1 MAIKVGGTVV
11 VNNDRQLS
19 NIASIDASTITTI
32 ENSISV
38 GGTLGTL
45 TKSFAQDET
54 ATITLTDPASPA
66 PVVGVTKE
74 VPQPGLSSKG
84 AWDVDSTG
92 SNYNIYD
99 YATNVSL
106 SKITV
111 NDFSGF
117 SQSNTVGTALSLNP
131 NFAQTMNIKFYKS
144 GVEFYAVDLNGEPF
158 NHYTLTTPYDQGSAT
173 LNSSSDFN
181 AKIGS
186 GIYCFLFNVSYTAS
200 SGADK
205 IYAAGPASGII
216 YELDMSTEFDPSSA
230 TYSSVSYNLSGDGV
244 STVMDISWNDDGT
257 KFYAVSSSFRIYQYS
272 ITTAYDLSSGMS
284 FDGFKDISGQNEG
297 GIGWAEDGNSL
308 IGVSYGND
316 RIFKVSLSTA
326 YDITSTVTFVSDFD
340 ISSLQTL
347 PRSIYVVP
355 DLSRIYL
362 AGQINTVH
370 QLYSTVSISKLEKST
385 GTWPNDELNKN
396 IKVTGGGS
404 LWVTATDGTFTEEVA
419 PSSYPIAAGDWE
431 MVNVEVDATNGLSV
445 AGYLEGYVVS
455 DLVYT
460 GVRYNFSSQ
469 DSGARGF
476 NFSHDG
482 SRIYMAGATNDEVY
496 RYDLTTPY
504 DLSTISYVEV
514 SNLDIDVVPEVALW
528 NPDGSKFFTVG
539 QIYDDIRVFSASTA
553 FDVTTLTY
561 DGAGSDLYVNAAG
574 ADPKDFQFGS
584 NGTKIFVVASNNS
597 NVSVWNLS
605 TAYVPSSGTFST
617 SVSFS
622 AHCSDIYSLDFNADG
637 TKLVLLTR
645 SNSNSNPAILVFDL
659 GTAWDV
665 SSATLVGDSDGLTT
679 SGSGNISGDLTS
691 VYKVRFSADGT
702 KAFIFQYNHYVYELE
717 TKDIFSTTNQ
727 YAVATT
733 NSGGQIDTQ
742 YWVDINSMTADEALN
757 GGNAYYAVSTDNHT
771 TWSVAKGTDGVR
783 PIVKNNSGTWQY
795 NDAEGSRNYAYD
807 NSTKLS
813 TVDFVT
819 LAGASWTSSLGDFDC
834 IEFKPDGTKVYVI
847 DGGGGPAPRISQF
860 DLSTPWD
867 MSSGTFV
874 HTKTLTGNPT
884 TSLIW
889 KPDGTRFYYGEEF
902 SFDGII
908 EYVCSTPWTVSTA
921 SHSHTESAFND
932 DPSIQFINNGFN
944 LTTFDRGRVMKK
956 YTLTSSYQ
964 LSSTNTTPTQSLTL
978 PGISDSINKV
988 VNHFWADSGNTLHV
1002 FYEHSGYGTKHRE
1015 YSLSTAYDLS
1025 STITLIATNE
1035 NDALDDDVNNKI
1047 QFDGMTIKPD
1057 GTRMYAINGFSQVSE
1072 FSTSGVEYTTTENW
1086 VNATTNAE
1094 IPALTEALAETEFN
1108 RMDSTQLAAVAD
1120 GSHFTLTD
1128 SLDLAVGFYTTST
1141 SSIPTS
1147 DGVSVNYDAEA
1158 LNQGAVLGTDYDYDF
1173 PDSSTVRVTS
1183 NATQNLKIRVV

>member
-19 NIASIDASTITTI
+19 NIASVDASTVAVLEEVIGG
-32 ENSISV
+32 

-54 ATITLTDPASPA
+54 ATITLSDPASPA
-66 PVVGVTKE
+66 PVVSVTKE

-84 AWDVDSTG
+84 AWDVDATG
-92 SNYNIYD
+92 SNYDIYD

-106 SKITV
+106 SKNV
-111 NDFSGF
+111 VSDFSGF

-131 NFAQTMNIKFYKS
+131 NFAQTMNIKFYKN
-144 GVEFYAVDLNGEPF
+144 GAEFYAVDLNGEPF

-205 IYAAGPASGII
+205 IYGAGPSSGII

-244 STVMDISWNDDGT
+244 ATVMDIAWNDDGT

-284 FDGFKDISGQNEG
+284 FDGSQDISGQNEG

-308 IGVSYGND
+308 IGCSYGND

-326 YDITSTVTFVSDFD
+326 YDITSTVTLVSDFD

-370 QLYSTVSISKLEKST
+370 QLSSSVSVNKLVKST
-385 GTWPNDELNKN
+385 GIWSNDELNKN

-404 LWVTATDGTFTEEVA
+404 LWVTATDGTFDEEEA
-419 PSSYPIAAGDWE
+419 PSSYPVAAGDWE

-455 DLVYT
+455 DLVYNN
-460 GVRYNFSSQ
+460 VRYNFASQ
-469 DSGARGF
+469 DTQARGF
-476 NFSHDG
+476 NFSHNG
-482 SRIYMAGATNDEVY
+482 SRIYMAGATDDEVY

-514 SNLDIDVVPEVALW
+514 SNLNIDIAPEVALW

-539 QIYDDIRVFSASTA
+539 QIYDDIRVFTASTP

-561 DGAGSDLYVNAAG
+561 DGSGSDLYVNAAG

-584 NGTKIFVVASNNS
+584 DGTKIFVVANNNS

-622 AHCSDIYSLDFNADG
+622 SHCSDIYSLDFNADG
-637 TKLVLLTR
+637 SKLVLLTR
-645 SNSNSNPAILVFDL
+645 SNSNSNSAILVFDL
-659 GTAWDV
+659 TTPWDV
-665 SSATLVGDSDGLTT
+665 STATLVGDSNGLTT
-679 SGSGNISGDLTS
+679 SGHSNISGSLS
-691 VYKVRFSADGT
+691 SPYKVRFNPDGT
-702 KAFIFQYNHYVYELE
+702 KAFIFQYNAYVYELA
-717 TKDIFSTTNQ
+717 TRSLFATTNQ
-727 YAVATT
+727 YAIATT

-742 YWVDINSMTADEALN
+742 SWVDINGMTADETLN
-757 GGNAYYAVSTDNHT
+757 GGNAYYAVSMDNHAI
-771 TWSVAKGTDGVR
+771 WNVAKGADGVR
-783 PIVKNNSGTWQY
+783 PIVRNNSGTWQY
-795 NDAEGSRNYAYD
+795 NTAEGISSYAYE

-813 TVDFVT
+813 TVNFVT
-819 LAGASWTSSLGDFDC
+819 LAGASWTTSLGDFDC

-847 DGGGGPAPRISQF
+847 DGGGGPSPRISEF

-889 KPDGTRFYYGEEF
+889 KPDGTRFYYGETF
-902 SFDGII
+902 SFDGVV
-908 EYVCSTPWTVSTA
+908 EYVCSTPWSVSSA
-921 SHSHTESAFND
+921 SHSHTETSINS
-932 DPSIQFINNGFN
+932 DPSIQFIDSGLS
-944 LTTFDRGRVMKK
+944 LTTFDEGKNVNK
-956 YTLTSSYQ
+956 YSLSSAYQ
-964 LSSTNTTPTQSLTL
+964 LSTINTTPTQTHNLGFSDSLTN
-978 PGISDSINKV
+978 I

-1002 FYEHSGYGTKHRE
+1002 FYEHSSYGTKHRQ
-1015 YSLSTAYDLS
+1015 YSLSVAYDLS
-1025 STITLIATNE
+1025 STISLVATNE
-1035 NDALDDDVNNKI
+1035 NNALDDDVNDPI
-1047 QFDGMTIKPD
+1047 SFDGMTIKPD
-1057 GTRMYAINGFSQVSE
+1057 GTRMYAINNFSQVSE
-1072 FSTSGVEYTTTENW
+1072 FSTASTAYTTSSTW

-1094 IPALTEALAETEFN
+1094 IPALSEALGASEFN
-1108 RMDSTQLAAVAD
+1108 RMDSTQLAAIPDAN
-1120 GSHFTLTD
+1120 HFAISDT
-1128 SLDLAVGFYTTST
+1128 LDLAVGLYTTAT
-1141 SSIPTS
+1141 TSIPTS
-1147 DGVSVNYDAEA
+1147 DGVTINYDAEA
-1158 LNQGAVLGTDYDYDF
+1158 LNQGAILGTDYDYHF
-1173 PDSSTVRVTS
+1173 PTSTTVKFTS
-1183 NATQNLKIRVV
+1183 NAAQNLKIRVV

>member
-19 NIASIDASTITTI
+19 NIASVDASTVAVLEEVIGG
-32 ENSISV
+32 

-74 VPQPGLSSKG
+74 VPQPGVSNKG
-84 AWDVDSTG
+84 AWDVNSTG
-92 SNYNIYD
+92 SNYDIYD

-106 SKITV
+106 SKNTV

-117 SQSNTVGTALSLNP
+117 SQSNTVGTPLSLQP
-131 NFAQTMNIKFYKS
+131 NFAQTMNIKFYKN

-158 NHYTLTTPYDQGSAT
+158 NHYTLTTPYAQDSAT

-230 TYSSVSYNLSGDGV
+230 TYSSVNYDLSGDGP
-244 STVMDISWNDDGT
+244 STIMDLLWNDDGT
-257 KFYAVSSSFRIYQYS
+257 KFYVVSSSFKVYQYS

-297 GIGWAEDGNSL
+297 GLAWAEDGNSL

-316 RIFKVSLSTA
+316 KIFKMSVSTP
-326 YDITSTVTFVSDFD
+326 YDVTSTVTFVSHFD

-370 QLYSTVSISKLEKST
+370 QLSSSVSVNKLVKST
-385 GTWPNDELNKN
+385 GTWSNNELNKN

-445 AGYLEGYVVS
+445 ANYIQGWGLDGVS
-455 DLVYT
+455 GHTNVSSISVNTHLLWNGDGTRLYANGSQNKYYWDAST
-460 GVRYNFSSQ
+460 AYDFSSL
-469 DSGARGF
+469 GAKTAF
-476 NFSHDG
+476 TWDISNSHSYNG
-482 SRIYMAGATNDEVY
+482 GGATFNGDGTAIY
-496 RYDLTTPY
+496 LGNYSQYTFNKWTLSTPYDLTTGQTYSGANNLSGHSGFNEYQAMDMQFVNNGNILLVGGLY
-504 DLSTISYVEV
+504 DSGDLNIISLNTAYDPFDTSGTSVTHLSTGG
-514 SNLDIDVVPEVALW
+514 DIYGLEASADGYKLIIMKGDESLELW
-528 NPDGSKFFTVG
+528 EC
-539 QIYDDIRVFSASTA
+539 STA
-553 FDVTTLTY
+553 FDYANATLSTTTS
-561 DGAGSDLYVNAAG
+561 AGVFDNNAWTILAN
-574 ADPKDFQFGS
+574 D
-584 NGTKIFVVASNNS
+584 NGTQLASANYGQ
-597 NVSVWNLS
+597 LS
-605 TAYVPSSGTFST
+605 YTEIG
-617 SVSFS
+617 
-622 AHCSDIYSLDFNADG
+622 
-637 TKLVLLTR
+637 
-645 SNSNSNPAILVFDL
+645 
-659 GTAWDV
+659 
-665 SSATLVGDSDGLTT
+665 SATVS
-679 SGSGNISGDLTS
+679 
-691 VYKVRFSADGT
+691 
-702 KAFIFQYNHYVYELE
+702 
-717 TKDIFSTTNQ
+717 TNQ

-742 YWVDINSMTADEALN
+742 YWVDINSMTADEALK
-757 GGNAYYAVSTDNHT
+757 GGSAYYAVSTDNHT

-783 PIVKNNSGTWQY
+783 PIVRNNSGTWQY

-819 LAGASWTSSLGDFDC
+819 LAGASWTTSLGDFDC

-847 DGGGGPAPRISQF
+847 DGGGGPAPRISEF

-889 KPDGTRFYYGEEF
+889 KPDGTRFYYGETF
-902 SFDGII
+902 SFDGVI
-908 EYVCSTPWTVSTA
+908 EYVCSTPWSVSSA
-921 SHSHTESAFND
+921 SHSHTESSIND
-932 DPSIQFINNGFN
+932 DPSIQFIDSGFA
-944 LTTFDRGRVMKK
+944 LTTFDKGKIVKK
-956 YTLTSSYQ
+956 YSLSSAYQ
-964 LSSTNTTPTQSLTL
+964 LSTINTTPTQTHSL
-978 PGISDSINKV
+978 GFSDSINTI

-1035 NDALDDDVNNKI
+1035 NDALDDDVNNRI
-1047 QFDGMTIKPD
+1047 QFKGMTIKPD
-1057 GTRMYAINGFSQVSE
+1057 GARMYAINGFSQVSE
-1072 FSTSGVEYTTTENW
+1072 FSTTSTAYTTSSTW

-1094 IPALTEALAETEFN
+1094 IPALSEALGASEFN

-1120 GSHFTLTD
+1120 ANHFTLTD
-1128 SLDLAVGFYTTST
+1128 SLDLAVGLYTTSS

-1158 LNQGAVLGTDYDYDF
+1158 LNQGAVLGTDYDYHF
-1173 PDSSTVRVTS
+1173 PSSTTVTFTS
-1183 NATQNLKIRVV
+1183 NAAQNLKIRVV